1 MFFFLMIRP
10 PPRSTL
16 FPYTTLFRSRRI
28 NRHESHV
35 AGRRGFGGGERQS
48 HTRAREGEEG
58 EQQRGAAVVHPE
70 RYGSLAG
77 GRDPFYSRSAERLR
91 FTNSEWG
98 KRDGNGTLAAR
109 IDLPFQF

>member
-58 EQQRGAAVVHPE
+58 EQEGGAAGVHACTLTGRP
-70 RYGSLAG
+70 RAG
-77 GRDPFYSRSAERLR
+77 GARSTRVAPGECRGRERGV
-91 FTNSEWG
+91 EG
-98 KRDGNGTLAAR
+98 KRVELRGR
-109 IDLPFQF
+109 